1 MIDRPLLLCPIDFST
16 ASLGAL
22 RVAVAIAERFDTRL
36 IMLRVD
42 DPLLAEV
49 ADTKRGSGWGRL
61 NSERELRRFLAETL
75 GPDAAPKLQAH
86 VEVVIG
92 KPAVEILRV
101 ARERACDLIVMSTHG
116 RSGAQKMFFGST
128 AEGVL
133 RGTTVPVLLT
143 PADDTGPVTIDAL
156 THRAAHVLVP
166 VDFSTATT
174 HLVQVAQKV
183 AAALR
188 LPMLFAHVIA
198 PLPGPVPLELNVHEL
213 TAERMSRAQAALD
226 AIGAATPAT
235 TPSDTLI
242 VEGNPAEQI
251 ARLARERHA
260 GLIVLGLHGSPF
272 PGPRM
277 GSVTYRVLCLAPV
290 LTLALPPEPV
300 PGPSGPGSGTV
311 AQEADRRLRLALDQA
326 KGK

>member
-1 MIDRPLLLCPIDFST
+1 MVTRPLLLCPIDFSS

-22 RVAVAIAERFDTRL
+22 RHALAIADRFDTRL
-36 IMLRVD
+36 TLLTVD

-49 ADTKRGSGWGRL
+49 ADTKMGSGWGRL

-75 GPDAAPKLQAH
+75 GPDAAPKLQAQ
-86 VEVVIG
+86 VDVVIG

-116 RSGAQKMFFGST
+116 RSGPRKMFFGST

-133 RGTTVPVLLT
+133 RATTVPVLLT

-156 THRAAHVLVP
+156 TRRAAHVLVP
-166 VDFSTATT
+166 VDFSDATT
-174 HLVQVAQKV
+174 HQVQVARKV

-188 LPMLFAHVIA
+188 LPMLFAHVVE
-198 PLPGPVPLELNVHEL
+198 PLPEPVPAELNLPEL
-213 TAERMSRAQAALD
+213 TAGRLFLAQSALG
-226 AIGAATPAT
+226 AIGAATPVT

-242 VEGNPAEQI
+242 VAGNPAEEI

-290 LTLALPPEPV
+290 LTLALPRELV
-300 PGPSGPGSGTV
+300 P
-311 AQEADRRLRLALDQA
+311 DLN
-326 KGK
+326 